1 MSDST
6 AASEVRSVKRKR
18 SAAGAISG
26 PNDIIAAGL
35 ADAIV
40 EYAIVNGVKPG
51 QRMKEHILA
60 EHFSVSRVPVREALT
75 ELASQGVVYY
85 APRRGARLMEVDAL
99 KLRKVLEVR
108 ERLETL
114 ALRTALQMFRSE
126 PTAIAPLD
134 QAIAQ
139 MEQAAARE
147 DLFGIA
153 KADIAF
159 HRAICL
165 ASGNEVL
172 VKAWTAVSRQ
182 VLIIFA
188 LEQRERPY
196 NYPHVQIHKALREVL
211 ATADYAE
218 AERALSDHILKKW
231 AIGNH

>member
-1 MSDST
+1 MSEST
-6 AASEVRSVKRKR
+6 AVAGTRLIKRAG
-18 SAAGAISG
+18 SAATPKSS
-26 PNDIIAAGL
+26 PSDIITAGL
-35 ADAIV
+35 ADAIID
-40 EYAIVNGVKPG
+40 YAIVNRVQPG

-60 EHFSVSRVPVREALT
+60 EHFDVSRVPVREALT
-75 ELASQGVVYY
+75 ELSSQGVVYY

-108 ERLETL
+108 ERMETL

-126 PTAIAPLD
+126 PTAIRPLD

-139 MEQAAARE
+139 MEQATAKD
-147 DLFGIA
+147 DLLGIA

-188 LEQRERPY
+188 LEQRERPF
-196 NYPHVQIHKALREVL
+196 NYPHVEIHKALRDVL
-211 ATADYAE
+211 ATADYTE
-218 AERALSDHILKKW
+218 AERVLSDHILKKW
-231 AIGNH
+231 AIGSH